1 MRANRMIASIKRLFQ
16 RSVPKNVPHDVI
28 EMRQV
33 AQKLADRFS
42 FERIEAEP
50 LPPWLQYPQILI
62 GSIGW
67 RMGPGEDYLHDVF
80 YPYWWS
86 LDTEQQNEYIEKFD
100 LGATWPDRGKWLRSL
115 DRNRLSRAA
124 ASKN

>member
-1 MRANRMIASIKRLFQ
+1 MAGKKGQKKRFWSDDEK
-16 RSVPKNVPHDVI
+16 RS
-28 EMRQV
+28 QA

-62 GSIGW
+62 GSLGW

-80 YPYWWS
+80 YPFWWG
-86 LDTEQQNEYIEKFD
+86 LDTEKQNEYIEKFD
-100 LGATWPDRGKWLRSL
+100 LGENWPDRDKWLRSL
-115 DRNRLSRAA
+115 DRNRVSRAVA
-124 ASKN
+124 GNN